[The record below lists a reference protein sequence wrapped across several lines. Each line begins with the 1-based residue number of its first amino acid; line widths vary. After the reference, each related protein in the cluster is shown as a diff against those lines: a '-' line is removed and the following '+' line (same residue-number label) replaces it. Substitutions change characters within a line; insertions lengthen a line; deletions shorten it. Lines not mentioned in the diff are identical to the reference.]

1 MLEMASGCCVRS
13 PMGTALAVRE
23 KTWEEARATQKWCAC
38 RSTWMDRGWSCGF
51 MRHTRMEMAGRGVG
65 SVQRKASRSHA
76 NATANQSPLLSASRL
91 GWRQRQLGEGKPCS

>member
-65 SVQRKASRSHA
+65 CVQQKASRSRAKCHREPIRA
-76 NATANQSPLLSASRL
+76 FISEQTRVATAATR
-91 GWRQRQLGEGKPCS
+91 